1 MTGLTTCKV
10 CVLLLALGCLPAS
23 DGNMPAR
30 SLASAATSD
39 VRLVVQSAPTAPVID
54 ADHPDLAD
62 NRYGFEGGS
71 VVKVEGIYHLFVA
84 EMSGDPFWV
93 KMRLAHW
100 TSANAIAWR
109 RASTLF
115 ETSGKSEPGD
125 RRFSIWAPMPIF
137 DDSDDLWDLFY
148 VAYRPRV
155 REAHEGPFMDG
166 RIVRAVSEVK
176 GRGGIG
182 GPYRDIDVVLKPDA
196 NSQPWEGQQGTDSF
210 YPWRVRDRWYAFYG
224 SHQYE
229 PLGSWL
235 VGLAEAPAL
244 AGPWTRRAG
253 NPSPIERKFIEN
265 PIVAKVG
272 SHFVVI
278 YDSSAG
284 ADETPNYVADGR
296 RVGYSVSEDGIH
308 WARGRKLDVL
318 PKSVPTWSS
327 DVRTPLCLIDE
338 GGGEYLMLYTGKR
351 KDREFWAVG
360 LARLRVAT
368 HRELN

>member
-10 CVLLLALGCLPAS
+10 CVLLLALGCLPAP
-23 DGNMPAR
+23 DGNIPAL
-30 SLASAATSD
+30 SLASTATSD

-71 VVKVEGIYHLFVA
+71 VVKVAGIYHLFVA